1 MIRRAGASDAAAV
14 AAVWNPIIRD
24 TAITFTDR
32 EKTEEDIR
40 ALIEAQPFWIIE
52 GGAGFATHGV
62 FRAGPGYAGT
72 REHTIHLAPGARGRG
87 LGRALIEALQAGARA
102 DGYRVLIG
110 AVSGS
115 NPAGIAFHTAMG
127 FQTAGRLPDVG
138 VKGGRFH
145 DLVLMLKPL

>member
-1 MIRRAGASDAAAV
+1 MIRRARAGDAAAV
-14 AAVWNPIIRD
+14 VAVWNPIIRD

-72 REHTIHLAPGARGRG
+72 REHTIHLAPEARGRG
-87 LGRALIEALQAGARA
+87 MGRALIEALQASARA